1 MLHVLQEQLSKEIKV
16 RKILTALWTAC
27 IFSGLSVSF
36 ASAVTISKP
45 EAVIEL
51 FTSQGCHSCPP
62 ADKLMGKID
71 REGKYLTLNWHV
83 DYWDYLGWKDIFATP
98 DNTQR
103 QYGYA
108 RALRERQVYTPQAIV
123 NGRDHSVGSDERK
136 VRGLATTMAAANKGL
151 TVPIKVEKGQGGMSI
166 TIEQGDVRETATL
179 HMVFFNKTQE
189 VEIAR
194 GENAGKTLK
203 YHNVVG
209 RAQPL
214 GLVKSD
220 GFAMTYPI
228 GEMLKTSFDG
238 CALILQ
244 TNDAQGNPS
253 AILGAVV
260 ISDL

>member
-1 MLHVLQEQLSKEIKV
+1 MRCHLSKEIEV
-16 RKILTALWTAC
+16 RKFLTALCVAGVL
-27 IFSGLSVSF
+27 SGLS
-36 ASAVTISKP
+36 ASIAGAVTISKP

-62 ADKLMGKID
+62 ADKLMGKMN
-71 REGKYLTLNWHV
+71 REGDYLTLNWHV

-98 DNTQR
+98 ENTQR
-103 QYGYA
+103 QYAYA
-108 RALRERQVYTPQAIV
+108 RAMRERQVYTPQAVI

-136 VRGLATTMAAANKGL
+136 IRNLATTMKASSHGL
-151 TVPIKVEKGQGGMSI
+151 SVPITVEKGEDGMSI
-166 TIEQGDVRETATL
+166 AIQKGDVKGAATL

-214 GLVKSD
+214 GLVKAD
-220 GFAMTYPI
+220 GFSMTYPI
-228 GEMLKTSFDG
+228 GEMLKAGFDG
-238 CALILQ
+238 CALLLQ
-244 TNDAQGNPS
+244 TDDAQGNPS
-253 AILGAVV
+253 AIIGAVV